1 MVQVRK
7 PDGKFGGRATDIKKR
22 DVDNAIRL
30 VMDEQVDDFQVRI
43 RKPVKI
49 EATVDTTHHLAA
61 PEFLIMAALALVAIF
76 YLGSRVIPR

>member
-7 PDGKFGGRATDIKKR
+7 TNGKFGGKASDIR
-22 DVDNAIRL
+22 QVDVNNAIRL
-30 VMDEQVDDFQVRI
+30 VMDEQADDFRVRI
-43 RKPVKI
+43 KKPVKI
-49 EATVDTTHHLAA
+49 EATVDTTHHLAI